1 MFNCHLLEPWPK
13 AKDHFKPRIYR
24 WYFTKNTTGCWDM
37 QASSHLHQLALNRH
51 PARALGSKTGQCSCK
66 HGRYCSSAALCRS
79 QGEYQR
85 VVLGV
90 VDLWWLVAEEYYNWW
105 LSLFVLLFVLQH
117 VTCLWCFWTSIM
129 IRCDYMCDLLFELLW
144 YAIYIYNNVSLYIYI
159 YIINMYIYVY
169 MYTQICVYLHTYTYI
184 HTSVRTYVRTYARTH
199 ARTHTHTRTHARTHP
214 HTHIHTYI
222 HVY

>member
-117 VTCLWCFWTSIM
+117 VTCYGVFGLVSWYGVTICVTYYLNC
-129 IRCDYMCDLLFELLW
+129 CDTQ
-144 YAIYIYNNVSLYIYI
+144 YIYI
-159 YIINMYIYVY
+159 
-169 MYTQICVYLHTYTYI
+169 
-184 HTSVRTYVRTYARTH
+184 
-199 ARTHTHTRTHARTHP
+199 
-214 HTHIHTYI
+214 
-222 HVY
+222 